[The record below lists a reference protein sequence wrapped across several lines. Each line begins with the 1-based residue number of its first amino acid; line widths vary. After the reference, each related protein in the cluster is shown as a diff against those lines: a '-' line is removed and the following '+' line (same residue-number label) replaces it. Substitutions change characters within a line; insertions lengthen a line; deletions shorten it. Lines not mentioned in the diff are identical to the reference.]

1 MSNRA
6 GLHWS
11 VVLCPGSSTVRYS
24 LGAKSEVSMAIS
36 NEPQAE
42 HPTKQMLVSIAVELL
57 KEQGPVDFRIDD
69 LLDRSG
75 LTRGAVYHHFDNV
88 DDVIGSALIASY
100 SEGVEATVRYIREV
114 LASATTFE
122 EFRDGLF
129 QANRNYVRN
138 EDLRVLRRLRAFTL
152 ANSAIRITEPLAAEQ
167 KRLTD
172 EYVAVIETAIERGW
186 IKKSI
191 DPQSLAVFVQAYSFG
206 VIIDDVSSA
215 HLSADQWAAH
225 IENYFQAC
233 VFEPSAIS

>member
-1 MSNRA
+1 MLFRA
-6 GLHWS
+6 LAVWS
-11 VVLCPGSSTVRYS
+11 VARRSDSSTVRYS
-24 LGAKSEVSMAIS
+24 LGALSEARMAKS

-42 HPTKQMLVSIAVELL
+42 HPTRQMLVAIAVDLL

-75 LTRGAVYHHFDNV
+75 LTRGAVYHHFENV

-129 QANRNYVRN
+129 QANNNYVRN

-152 ANSAIRITEPLAAEQ
+152 ANSARRMSEPLAVEQ

-172 EYVAVIETAIERGW
+172 EYVAVIETAIGRGW

-206 VIIDDVSSA
+206 VIIDDVSST

-225 IENYFQAC
+225 IEDYFEAC
-233 VFEPSAIS
+233 VFEPSASS

>member
-1 MSNRA
+1 
-6 GLHWS
+6 
-11 VVLCPGSSTVRYS
+11 
-24 LGAKSEVSMAIS
+24 VSMAKS
-36 NEPQAE
+36 NDPQVE
-42 HPTKQMLVSIAVELL
+42 HPTRQMLVSIAVELL

-75 LTRGAVYHHFDNV
+75 LTRGAVYHHFENV

-114 LASATTFE
+114 LASAMTFE

-129 QANRNYVRN
+129 QANRNYVHN

-152 ANSAIRITEPLAAEQ
+152 ANSTARMSKPLSAEQ

-186 IKKSI
+186 IKRTI

-206 VIIDDVSSA
+206 VIIDDVSSV

-225 IENYFQAC
+225 IEDYFQAC
-233 VFEPSAIS
+233 VFEPSASS

>member
-1 MSNRA
+1 M
-6 GLHWS
+6 
-11 VVLCPGSSTVRYS
+11 
-24 LGAKSEVSMAIS
+24 AKS
-36 NEPQAE
+36 NEQQAE
-42 HPTKQMLVSIAVELL
+42 HPTRQMLVSIAVDLL

-75 LTRGAVYHHFDNV
+75 LTRGAVYHHFENV

-114 LASATTFE
+114 LASATTFA

-129 QANRNYVRN
+129 KANKNYVRN

-152 ANSAIRITEPLAAEQ
+152 ANSARRMSEPLAVEQ

-172 EYVAVIETAIERGW
+172 EYVAVIETAIGRGW

-206 VIIDDVSSA
+206 VIIDDVSST
-215 HLSADQWAAH
+215 HLSAEQWAAH
-225 IENYFQAC
+225 IEDYFEAC
-233 VFEPSAIS
+233 VFEPSASS